1 MAKWLMIAGVA
12 ILTIGVLLQYAPWL
26 FSWFGKLPGDIRV
39 ETANGRIFIP
49 ISSMLIISI
58 VLTIIISLFRR

>member
-1 MAKWLMIAGVA
+1 MAKWLMIAGIT
-12 ILTIGVLLQYAPWL
+12 ILTIGILLQYAPWL

-39 ETANGRIFIP
+39 ETANVRVFIP

-58 VLTIIISLFRR
+58 VLTLIINLFRR